1 MFREPV
7 KHPGLS
13 RSLPFA
19 LFILLLA
26 IELSWNTLQPIVHG
40 LHSLDK
46 RWLYGIKSGLAALA
60 LIWLWA
66 QFEELQHLPRRIGGW
81 VLAIAVGAG
90 IFLIWINLTQSWM
103 LLGEMGKG
111 FDPHQ
116 ADGRMDWLLAGIRL
130 AGSALVVPIMEE
142 LFWRSFI
149 MRWVDKSD
157 FLSVDPRE
165 VSHRG
170 LFVSSALFALEHTQW
185 LAGFAAGFAY
195 GWLYRKTGN
204 IWLSIIAHAVT
215 NAMLGLWV
223 LYTGNWRF
231 W

>member
-1 MFREPV
+1 MFHDLT
-7 KHPGLS
+7 KHPGFS

-19 LFILLLA
+19 LFIFLLA
-26 IELSWNTLQPIVHG
+26 VELSWTSLQPMIQG
-40 LHSLDK
+40 LQSLDK

-66 QFEELQHLPRRIGGW
+66 RFEELKTLPRQLGGW
-81 VLAIAVGAG
+81 VMAIITGVG
-90 IFLIWINLTQSWM
+90 IFVLWINLTQSWA

-111 FDPHQ
+111 FDPHH
-116 ADGRMDWLLAGIRL
+116 ADGQMDWLLAGIRL

-149 MRWVDKSD
+149 MRWIDKPD
-157 FLSVDPRE
+157 FLLLDPRK
-165 VSHRG
+165 VSHRS
-170 LFVSSALFALEHTQW
+170 LLISSALFALEHTQW
-185 LAGFAAGFAY
+185 FAGFLAGFAY
-195 GWLYRKTGN
+195 GWLYRKTGKL
-204 IWLSIIAHAVT
+204 WLPILAHAIT

-223 LYTGNWRF
+223 LNTGNWRF

>member
-1 MFREPV
+1 MLHHLA
-7 KHPGLS
+7 KYPGVS

-19 LFILLLA
+19 LFILVLA
-26 IELSWNTLQPIVHG
+26 VELSWNTLQPAIHG

-66 QFEELQHLPRRIGGW
+66 RFEELQQLPRRIGGW
-81 VLAIAVGAG
+81 VLAIAVGLG
-90 IFLIWINLTQSWM
+90 IFFIWIKLTQSWT
-103 LLGEMGKG
+103 LLGEMHMG
-111 FDPHQ
+111 FNPHQ

-130 AGSALVVPIMEE
+130 TGSALVVPIMEE

-165 VSHRG
+165 VSQRG
-170 LFVSSALFALEHTQW
+170 LFISSALFALEHNQW
-185 LAGFAAGFAY
+185 LAGFLAGYAY

-204 IWLSIIAHAVT
+204 IWLSILAHAVT
-215 NAMLGLWV
+215 NGSLGAWV
-223 LYTGNWRF
+223 LYTGNWQF